1 VEAIMK
7 FDPAVAAQ
15 TSLRRAQQ
23 SGELGEDLTRAVE
36 TEEIFSAEM
45 GEAAKVAYQTLQKIG
60 ERHPE
65 AAFFQEYLIY
75 LTWQQVMAEP
85 IPMYFQKGAELCDRY
100 LKQGG
105 DRHDET
111 QVRQIR
117 ELRASFRAGLGL
129 GDSEPELYD
138 EDTVKGGD

>member
-1 VEAIMK
+1 MK

-15 TSLRRAQQ
+15 ISFRRAQQ
-23 SGELGEDLTRAVE
+23 SGELGEDLDRAVQAEE
-36 TEEIFSAEM
+36 TFSAEA
-45 GEAAKVAYQTLQKIG
+45 GEAARVAYEKLLEIG
-60 ERHPE
+60 ERHLE
-65 AAFFQEYLIY
+65 ATLFQEYLIY

-85 IPMYFQKGAELCDRY
+85 IPIYFQKGAELCDRY

-117 ELRASFRAGLGL
+117 ELQASFRAGLGL
-129 GDSEPELYD
+129 GDSEPEIYD

>member
-1 VEAIMK
+1 MAIN
-7 FDPAVAAQ
+7 FTEGYTP
-15 TSLRRAQQ
+15 SF
-23 SGELGEDLTRAVE
+23 LGQVNFAHNMLH
-36 TEEIFSAEM
+36 
-45 GEAAKVAYQTLQKIG
+45 Y
-60 ERHPE
+60 PE

-85 IPMYFQKGAELCDRY
+85 IPMYFQRGAELCDRY
-100 LKQGG
+100 LKQSG

-129 GDSEPELYD
+129 GDSEPEIYD

>member
-1 VEAIMK
+1 MK
-7 FDPAVAAQ
+7 FEPAVAAQ
-15 TSLRRAQQ
+15 TSFRRAQQ
-23 SGELGEDLTRAVE
+23 AGELGEDLDRAE
-36 TEEIFSAEM
+36 EAEEIFSAEV
-45 GEAAKVAYQTLQKIG
+45 GDPAQAAYETLQEIG

-85 IPMYFQKGAELCDRY
+85 IPIYFQKGAELSDRY

-111 QVRQIR
+111 QVRQIH

-129 GDSEPELYD
+129 GDSEPEIYD

>member
-1 VEAIMK
+1 MK

-15 TSLRRAQQ
+15 TSFRRAQQ
-23 SGELGEDLTRAVE
+23 SGELGEDLDRAVE
-36 TEEIFSAEM
+36 AEEIFSAEA
-45 GEAAKVAYQTLQKIG
+45 GEPVRAAYETLQEIG

-100 LKQGG
+100 LKQSG

-111 QVRQIR
+111 QVRQIH

-129 GDSEPELYD
+129 GDSEPEIYD